1 MKNYEIQ
8 KLNYDDYPYVVYST
22 SYVNPIEDIGYIEE
36 ELKLLF
42 KGKVIFDLLLSNGIS
57 SNRFVEA
64 EFDGDKFKY
73 TSFKALNNVDTGIV
87 KESSDFYRKHSALL
101 ENSVLPNAH
110 QFLIKKG
117 RILK

>member
-8 KLNYDDYPYVVYST
+8 KLNYDDYPFVIYST
-22 SYVNPIEDIGYIEE
+22 SYVNPIEDIDHIEE

-42 KGKVIFDLLLSNGIS
+42 KGKVIFDLLLSNGAS

-64 EFDGDKFKY
+64 EFDGDKFNY
-73 TSFKALNNVDTGIV
+73 NSFKALPEIDNCIA
-87 KESSDFYRKHSALL
+87 KLSSDFYRRHSDLL
-101 ENSVLPNAH
+101 ENSILPNAH

-117 RILK
+117 RM